1 MRPAAL
7 LWAGWLAA
15 CAGTA
20 EPPPAPGPTLGP
32 APAPVERAPAPEAP
46 KGPAAPNFLV
56 IVADDLGTD
65 KLAAYGEG
73 RVVPSTPHLDKLA
86 AESVLFR
93 NAYVYPVCSATR
105 AALLTG
111 RYGRRTGMGG
121 IIELGR
127 SEYELPLAEVTLPE
141 ALDLGGRAKGLQWS
155 AIAVGKWHL
164 AGYQT
169 PSAFRHPLLQGFD
182 HYRGTFGNLVNT
194 SRPYG
199 QRGSYYQHERT
210 VDGQQSWSTTYATT
224 ETADDAIAALGELE
238 GPWLLWVAFHAAH
251 SPFDPPPPALARA
264 PATAA
269 DPEFRRQHAMVEALD
284 TEIGRVLAALGP
296 QREHTYIVFV
306 GDNGTDK
313 GAVLPPFEPSHAKAS
328 VYEGGTNVP
337 LLIAGPRVGKGEAQA
352 LVHAVDLLPTLLDLA
367 GVPPPDVVLD
377 GVSFARVLSD
387 PSHRGPRKTIFTE
400 RFSPVGPGPYDL
412 DMVAIRDER
421 YKLLRMRGKL
431 TFHDL
436 QGRHDDGPAIPIRDL
451 GPGERQRYEALR
463 NELERTLS
471 EAKFAY

>member
-1 MRPAAL
+1 MRASAL
-7 LWAGWLAA
+7 LWAGCLAA

-20 EPPPAPGPTLGP
+20 EPVPAEPAPPPA
-32 APAPVERAPAPEAP
+32 ERVPAPEPPPA
-46 KGPAAPNFLV
+46 PAAPNFLV

-73 RVVPSTPHLDKLA
+73 KVVPSTPHLDKLA
-86 AESVLFR
+86 TEGVLFR

-127 SEYELPLAEVTLPE
+127 SEYELPLDEITLPE
-141 ALDLGGRAKGLQWS
+141 ALDLGGRSAGTQWS
-155 AIAVGKWHL
+155 AIALGKWHL
-164 AGYQT
+164 AGFQT

-199 QRGSYYQHERT
+199 ERGNYYHHERS
-210 VDGQQSWSTTYATT
+210 VDGTQSWSTTYATT
-224 ETADDAIAALGELE
+224 ETADDAIAALKELKE
-238 GPWLLWVAFHAAH
+238 LKAPWLLWVAFHAAH

-264 PATAA
+264 PATAG
-269 DPEFRRQHAMVEALD
+269 DPEFRRQHAMIEAMDREL
-284 TEIGRVLAALGP
+284 GRVLQALGP

-313 GAVLPPFEPSHAKAS
+313 GAVLPPFEPNHAKAT

-337 LLIAGPRVGKGEAQA
+337 LLITGPQVARGEAAA
-352 LVHAVDLLPTLLDLA
+352 LVHAVDLLPTVLDLA
-367 GVPPPDVVLD
+367 GLPAPPGVKLD
-377 GVSFARVLSD
+377 GVSFAKVLSD
-387 PSHRGPRKTIFTE
+387 PSLRGPRKFVFTE

-412 DMVAIRDER
+412 DMVAVRDDR
-421 YKLLRMRGKL
+421 YKLLRTRKQL

-436 QGRHDDGPAIPIRDL
+436 QGRHDDGPPLPLRDL
-451 GPGERQRYEALR
+451 TPAERQRYEALQA
-463 NELERTLS
+463 ELDRTLS
-471 EAKFAY
+471 EIKFAH